1 VTGPGGRS
9 PLHGR
14 ALVTGGT
21 SGIGL
26 AFSRALAARGCD
38 LVLVARD
45 AERLASVA
53 DQLTRR
59 FGVDVEVISADL
71 SDPAEVDRVAERLRE
86 PERPVEILVN
96 NAGYGLHDP
105 IARGDH
111 LAVHT
116 RAVDVM
122 IRAVLVLAGTA
133 GHTMA
138 ERGHGVIVNIGSVA
152 GMIAQNNYSAIK
164 AWVNTFSDALALEL
178 EGTGVQVLTLV
189 PGWVRTEFHTR
200 AEIRTSKI
208 PDWLWLDADRLVR
221 DALVAVEAGKDRS
234 IPSRRFAVIAFLI
247 RHAPRSLVRWGTA
260 MLRRGATA

>member
-1 VTGPGGRS
+1 MTGIEGLS
-9 PLHGR
+9 PLQGR

-59 FGVDVEVISADL
+59 YGVDVEILSADL
-71 SDPAEVDRVAERLRE
+71 SDQGQVEKVAERLRAE
-86 PERPVEILVN
+86 ERPVEILVN

-105 IARGDH
+105 IARGDQ
-111 LAVHT
+111 LDVHI

-138 ERGHGVIVNIGSVA
+138 ERGHGVIINIGSVA

-164 AWVNTFSDALALEL
+164 AWVNTFSDALSLEL
-178 EGTGVQVLTLV
+178 EGTGVQVLTLI
-189 PGWVRTEFHTR
+189 PGWVRTEFHDR

-221 DALVAVEAGKDRS
+221 DALTAVDAGKDRS
-234 IPSRRFAVIAFLI
+234 IPSTRFAVIAFLI
-247 RHAPRSLVRWGTA
+247 RHAPRPVVRFGTA
-260 MLRRGATA
+260 MLRRGAKT